1 MKLVTFTEGGSSRI
15 GAVTAEG
22 IVDLSAQDSNLPTDM
37 LTLLER
43 GKTAIELARS
53 ICASGKVTLDLE
65 NVILEAPIGRPP
77 KILAIGLNYAG
88 HTEKSGF
95 DLPENPIVFNKQST
109 SVTGPTGDIY
119 LPPESEQLDYEGE
132 LAIIIGQRCRRVS
145 RRQAIDVI
153 AGYTIVNDVSLRD
166 WQSRSATITMGK
178 SWDTCCP
185 MGPYIV
191 TSDEVGDPHCLSL
204 KTWVNGQLRQDSNT
218 SKMIFNCYDIV
229 EYLSTAFTLEPGD
242 VIATGTP
249 DGVILEM
256 QSKVWLKSGDV
267 VRISIDQLGTIENRI
282 INDPVNKTC

>member
-1 MKLVTFTEGGSSRI
+1 VKLVTFTEGGYSRI
-15 GAVTAEG
+15 GGVTAEG
-22 IVDLSAQDSNLPTDM
+22 IVDLSSQDSNLPTDM
-37 LTLLER
+37 LTFLER
-43 GKTAIELARS
+43 GKPAIELARS
-53 ICASGKVTLDLE
+53 ICASGKGTLDLN

-77 KILAIGLNYAG
+77 KILAIGLNYAD

-109 SVTGPTGDIY
+109 SVTGPNGDIY

-132 LAIIIGQRCRRVS
+132 LAIVIGQRCRRIS

>member
-1 MKLVTFTEGGSSRI
+1 MKLVTFTEGGYSRI
-15 GAVTAEG
+15 GGVTAEG
-22 IVDLSAQDSNLPTDM
+22 IVDLSVQDSNLPTDM
-37 LTLLER
+37 LTFLER
-43 GKTAIELARS
+43 GKPAIELARS
-53 ICASGKVTLDLE
+53 ICASGKGTLDLK
-65 NVILEAPIGRPP
+65 NVILEAPIVRPP
-77 KILAIGLNYAG
+77 KILAIGLNYAD

-109 SVTGPTGDIY
+109 SVTGPNGDIY

-132 LAIIIGQRCRRVS
+132 LAIVIGQRCRRIS

-166 WQSRSATITMGK
+166 WQARSATITMGK

-282 INDPVNKTC
+282 INDPVNKIC